1 MDRATYS
8 SASATSDSAIKI
20 GVKKLPCSH
29 LIKGV
34 GSPIAHSCPLLSA
47 CGRAGGRPAHRI
59 ASHRIVHP
67 LRYICAIDRPRTTP
81 PKCKRGAFCLPG
93 SHFARRNACPV
104 CFTISFPALRGLEAP
119 MPYVSQLTNSQ
130 LSSPEPAG
138 TKTPNQ
144 HRTIIDFRLAVS
156 KHEAPCLL
164 DSGWTVSHRQADRAR
179 ARPTPPPAPTTHSN
193 LTHRGRRRG
202 STIVSLR
209 DRIREEALLVGTGR
223 GESIESRFRS
233 PIERKKR
240 TSASQEE
247 GGRARACPRENLFR
261 SIERSEKRSKEC

>member
-1 MDRATYS
+1 MDRDTYS

-119 MPYVSQLTNSQ
+119 IPAHKLTAVVTGASWNEDT
-130 LSSPEPAG
+130 EPA
-138 TKTPNQ
+138 PH
-144 HRTIIDFRLAVS
+144 HRHHRLRVWRS
-156 KHEAPCLL
+156 GEQTRSTML
-164 DSGWTVSHRQADRAR
+164 DLGGLSR
-179 ARPTPPPAPTTHSN
+179 
-193 LTHRGRRRG
+193 
-202 STIVSLR
+202 
-209 DRIREEALLVGTGR
+209 TGR
-223 GESIESRFRS
+223 
-233 PIERKKR
+233 PIERGQDPHR
-240 TSASQEE
+240 LRLLQLTAT
-247 GGRARACPRENLFR
+247 
-261 SIERSEKRSKEC
+261 